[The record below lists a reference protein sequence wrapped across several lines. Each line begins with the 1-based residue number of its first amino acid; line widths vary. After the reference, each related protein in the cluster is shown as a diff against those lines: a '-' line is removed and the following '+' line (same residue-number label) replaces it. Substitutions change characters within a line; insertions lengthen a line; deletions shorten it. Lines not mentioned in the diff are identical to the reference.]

1 MSKSNPTLTNPCS
14 KFIDYSGDTGEFTY
28 YDKEEKKKILV
39 PMPIFFSVLD
49 ELSTITGFNEKHGVG
64 IYSNEI
70 SNLTKEILRVKTFKG
85 GVSITGLY
93 ADIRDNIVAQ
103 GGKFTKSVYALLIH
117 EDLTTEFVNFKFKGS
132 SFSAW
137 LDKGFNPMNFIV
149 GVSKTIEE
157 TKGKNTYQV
166 PVFKAYKTN
175 PDIDAAAVEQDK
187 ILQEYL
193 KVYKAQIPEKE
204 MEHAAVVEESPQLKA
219 GGGFE
224 ASDTWRGGGSK
235 SKNPLTDEMPK
246 TKEELMSIARAAM
259 EPKGEGKQPV
269 QSMTDPLEL
278 TKLSRGNKEPEDWK
292 MRKEELPQR
301 GEDNSP
307 GFDNPDDL
315 PF

>member
-28 YDKEEKKKILV
+28 YDKEAKKKVLV

-85 GVSITGLY
+85 GVSIIGLY

-117 EDLTTEFVNFKFKGS
+117 EDFSTEFVNFKFKGS

-149 GVSKTIEE
+149 GVSETVEE

-166 PVFKAYKTN
+166 PVFKPYKTN
-175 PDIDAAAVEQDK
+175 PDIDAAAIEQDK

-193 KVYKAQIPEKE
+193 RVYKAQMPEKE
-204 MEHAAVVEESPQLKA
+204 AEHAAAVEESPQLSEK
-219 GGGFE
+219 GFE
-224 ASDTWRGGGSK
+224 ASGQWRGKESK
-235 SKNPLTDEMPK
+235 SSNLPP
-246 TKEELMSIARAAM
+246 TKEALVEEAKKAM
-259 EPKGEGKQPV
+259 DAGKTGKQYTP
-269 QSMTDPLEL
+269 SMTDPNEL
-278 TKLSRGNKEPEDWK
+278 TKLSRGSVEGNYNKQ
-292 MRKEELPQR
+292 KEEDIP
-301 GEDNSP
+301 ETN
-307 GFDNPDDL
+307 NVDDL